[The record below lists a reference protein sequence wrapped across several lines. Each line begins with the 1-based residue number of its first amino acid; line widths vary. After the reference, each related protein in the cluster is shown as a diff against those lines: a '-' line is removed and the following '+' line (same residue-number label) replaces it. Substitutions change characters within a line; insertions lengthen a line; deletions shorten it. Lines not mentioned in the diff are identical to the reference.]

1 MEKPFKKKGKSFK
14 TEISKHEIFSQR
26 TYSVKSLK
34 TDKFSSSQSQKTF
47 SESGIISSR
56 IYVIVLSLMQGL
68 FSIQSLAS
76 FMYQKDVLKLEP
88 QTIQF
93 LSGIIAL
100 PWCIKPVFG
109 YIFDNLVLR
118 IGKTKYIVYVTSC
131 VRILIFSMIA
141 FYPVGEIVFYI
152 GFFILSL
159 AALFENIICEYTL
172 VITTKRENEINGDGA
187 ANHLPIFFG
196 FRAFGTLIG
205 SFFGGRVIKH
215 YGNQRAFFIA
225 SILPFI
231 NLSLALMYREKPHE
245 ETENK
250 RPFKEECKIMYNLVF
265 RDKVLQLILFIC
277 LINMTPNFDMLTT
290 FYLTEYLKFSTEDL
304 ANFSS
309 FSTVCYILGLLL
321 YSYFFKNI
329 NAKRFYIT
337 TNFMLW
343 ICNLSFLLVVLK
355 ILDRFGIDNRG
366 FCLFSQGVQSF
377 ISELNFMPILA
388 IWCAICP
395 KDLEATSITL
405 FTGLLNFSG
414 NLSNY
419 FGSFLIWV
427 LNIHRTNYDKI
438 WLPIVIQNSYL
449 LIMMLGIAFIEFP
462 NPKEGLDDKKN
473 DRNIQLDLEENDL
486 RNID

>member
-1 MEKPFKKKGKSFK
+1 MEKTFNKNGKSFK
-14 TEISKHEIFSQR
+14 TEISRQEIFSDR
-26 TYSVKSLK
+26 TFSVKSKK
-34 TDKFSSSQSQKTF
+34 TDRYSNSPSLKTF
-47 SESGIISSR
+47 SKGGIITSR
-56 IYVIVLSLMQGL
+56 TYIVILSLMQGL
-68 FSIQSLAS
+68 FSIQSLAA
-76 FMYQKDVLKLEP
+76 FMYQKDVLKMEP

-109 YIFDNLVLR
+109 YIFDNLVLN
-118 IGKTKYIVYVTSC
+118 IGKTKYIVIVTSII
-131 VRILIFSMIA
+131 RIIIFSIIA
-141 FYPVGEIVFYI
+141 FYPVGEFFFYV

-172 VITTKRENEINGDGA
+172 VITTKRENEINGDGN
-187 ANHLPIFFG
+187 ANHLPLFFG
-196 FRAFGTLIG
+196 FRAAGSLVG
-205 SFFGGRVIKH
+205 SFFGGRVIKY

-225 SILPFI
+225 SILPIF
-231 NLSLALMYREKPHE
+231 NLTLAMLYKEKAHE
-245 ETENK
+245 ETEKK
-250 RPFKEECKIMYNLVF
+250 RPFKEECKIMYDLVF
-265 RDKVLQLILFIC
+265 RDKVLQLIFFIC

-309 FSTVCYILGLLL
+309 FSTVCYILGLIL
-321 YSYFFKNI
+321 YSYFFKKI
-329 NAKRFYIT
+329 NPKKFYIT
-337 TNFMLW
+337 TNFLLW
-343 ICNLSFLLVVLK
+343 ICNISFLLVVLK
-355 ILDRFGIDNRG
+355 VLEKFGIDNRN

-419 FGSFLIWV
+419 FGSFLIWT

-462 NPKEGLDDKKN
+462 NPNENKKEDRTTPLD
-473 DRNIQLDLEENDL
+473 IEENDL
-486 RNID
+486 KNID